1 MLSYKPFFECQG
13 RLLYANVCFVQE
25 ERHREQKEQEQQ
37 KQRRLHPK
45 QKLEEKEV
53 QEEDLEEEEKT
64 QAQREQAEQTEL
76 FRELERLK
84 REREEQAVKLQLE
97 RR

>member
-1 MLSYKPFFECQG
+1 M
-13 RLLYANVCFVQE
+13 
-25 ERHREQKEQEQQ
+25 
-37 KQRRLHPK
+37 
-45 QKLEEKEV
+45 
-53 QEEDLEEEEKT
+53 QEEDLEEDEKA
-64 QAQREQAEQTEL
+64 QAQRERAEQNEL